1 MKYGTFEYSK
11 GNLKIGTDTIIF
23 NMGSA
28 TNCPSKLAGLCD
40 INCYAMKAEN
50 MYPLCM
56 PYRDRQEAYWL
67 SHSADEIAMDLC
79 GALHR
84 HRRTVRFVRINES
97 GDLHSSE
104 CLTKLIK
111 IAKIVRDMFPK
122 VVMYTYTHRSDIVN
136 SKTADRLKSHKVSKN
151 LVINCSNFQR
161 KGLNTFQAIPD
172 IRVHSMAQISKVKDK
187 ILNFGVDFACMG
199 DCSVCGYCKKS
210 HGKKIGV
217 PLH

>member
-1 MKYGTFEYSK
+1 MKYCTFEYSK

-40 INCYAMKAEN
+40 INCYAMKPEIQ
-50 MYPLCM
+50 YPKCM

-79 GALHR
+79 GALER
-84 HRRTVRFVRINES
+84 HKKTVRFVRINES

-122 VVMYTYTHRSDIVN
+122 VTLYTYTHRRDLVN
-136 SKTADRLKSHKVSKN
+136 SKTYKRLPKN
-151 LVINCSNFQR
+151 LVLNTSNFKR
-161 KGLNTFQAIPD
+161 KGLNTFQAIPE
-172 IRVHSMAQISKVKDK
+172 IQVHSMIEIKNVKEK

-199 DCSVCGYCKKS
+199 DCTVCGYCKKS